1 MAGPIKKKQKQI
13 VTSFKLQLPAG
24 KATPAPPVGPALS
37 QHGLNIMEFVN
48 QFNKATAKMEDGM
61 IIPAEVLVHPD
72 KTFTMNLKT
81 PPASYLLRKAA
92 GILKG
97 SNEPNKNKVG
107 KVTRKQLEEIARL
120 KLPDLNTNNIAA
132 AMKIV
137 EGSARSMGLEIKNV

>member
-1 MAGPIKKKQKQI
+1 MAGPKKKKKQ
-13 VTSFKLQLPAG
+13 VVNTFKLQLPAG

-61 IIPAEVLVHPD
+61 IVPAEVSVHPD
-72 KTFTMNLKT
+72 KTFTLNLKT

-92 GILKG
+92 NILKG
-97 SNEPNKNKVG
+97 SGEPNKNKVG
-107 KVTRKQLEEIARL
+107 KVTKKQVEEIAKL
-120 KLPDLNTNNIAA
+120 KMQDLNTNEIDA

-137 EGSARSMGLEIKNV
+137 EGSARSMGLEIKNG

>member
-1 MAGPIKKKQKQI
+1 MASPKKKKI

-81 PPASYLLRKAA
+81 PPVSYLLKKAA
-92 GILKG
+92 GVLKG
-97 SNEPNKNKVG
+97 SGEPNKNKVG
-107 KVTRKQLEEIARL
+107 AVTSKQVEEIART
-120 KLPDLNTNNIAA
+120 KMDDLNTDSVEQ
-132 AMKIV
+132 AMRIIK
-137 EGSARSMGLEIKNV
+137 GSARSMGLEIKNG

>member
-1 MAGPIKKKQKQI
+1 MASPKKKKI

-81 PPASYLLRKAA
+81 PPVSYLLKKAA
-92 GILKG
+92 GVLKG
-97 SNEPNKNKVG
+97 SGEPNKQKVG
-107 KVTRKQLEEIARL
+107 RVTLKQVEEIARV
-120 KLPDLNTNNIAA
+120 KMEDLNTVDVKQAV
-132 AMKIV
+132 KIV
-137 EGSARSMGLEIKNV
+137 KGSARSMGLEIKNV

>member
-1 MAGPIKKKQKQI
+1 MAGPKKKKKQ
-13 VTSFKLQLPAG
+13 VVNVFKLQLPAG

-48 QFNKATAKMEDGM
+48 QFNKATAKMEEGM
-61 IIPAEVLVHPD
+61 IVPAEVMVHPD

-97 SNEPNKNKVG
+97 SGEPNKNKVG
-107 KVTRKQLEEIARL
+107 KITKKQVEEIAKT
-120 KLPDLNTNNIAA
+120 KLPDLNTNDIDQAVRIIA
-132 AMKIV
+132 
-137 EGSARSMGLEIKNV
+137 GSARSMGLEIK

>member
-1 MAGPIKKKQKQI
+1 MAGPKKKQKQ
-13 VTSFKLQLPAG
+13 VTTSFKLQLPAG

-61 IIPAEVLVHPD
+61 IVPAEVLVHPD

-81 PPASYLLRKAA
+81 PPVSYLLRKAA

-97 SNEPNKNKVG
+97 SGEPNKSKVG
-107 KVTRKQLEEIARL
+107 KITKKQLEEIA
-120 KLPDLNTNNIAA
+120 KVKMPDLNTNDLEAA
-132 AMKIV
+132 KKIV
-137 EGSARSMGLEIKNV
+137 AGSARSMGVEIR